1 MSDKMKQYRSKEDET
16 MAQFRA
22 LAEARFGSGAPK

>member
-1 MSDKMKQYRSKEDET
+1 MMSDRARELRSKEDET

-22 LAEARFGSGAPK
+22 MAKERFG